1 MLLNRFKKS
10 KRIIAM
16 KKRNSFDKFDIILLV
31 VCLLL
36 IYLFF
41 TFVTDFCGGNSDIK
55 TGAIE
60 YIYRSLPV

>member
-1 MLLNRFKKS
+1 
-10 KRIIAM
+10 M

-41 TFVTDFCGGNSDIK
+41 TFVIDFIGGSNDIK

>member
-1 MLLNRFKKS
+1 
-10 KRIIAM
+10 M

-41 TFVTDFCGGNSDIK
+41 TLVTDFCGGNSDIK

>member
-1 MLLNRFKKS
+1 
-10 KRIIAM
+10 M
-16 KKRNSFDKFDIILLV
+16 KKRNGFDKFDIILLI

-41 TFVTDFCGGNSDIK
+41 TFVTDFCGESSDIK

-60 YIYRSLPV
+60 TIYRSLPV